1 MKDFFILYIMN
12 KYFLIVLVIFNVLI
26 SSEDNWSTTPID
38 EFINQNFRKMTYR
51 EPFYLIP
58 YEVKIGLFSYGG
70 PNYFSNIFSGNFD
83 LQSNPLL
90 LDNIGH
96 NFMLGPNNNIVLDR
110 MLQFLDLF

>member
-1 MKDFFILYIMN
+1 MN

-90 LDNIGH
+90 LDNQDINNDFISSVNERTGYFIEVDIMKY
-96 NFMLGPNNNIVLDR
+96 NLLENLGK
-110 MLQFLDLF
+110 